1 MKLTINK
8 NLLAHYAKGT
18 LSLLKSSNRLY
29 AVNFRFSSSYKSTL
43 SPFPYGTCLLS
54 IIKSLIELRVNPQ

>member
-8 NLLAHYAKGT
+8 KLLAHYAKGT

-29 AVNFRFSSSYKSTL
+29 AVNFRSFLILQRVLFHL
-43 SPFPYGTCLLS
+43 SLTVLVHYRLLK
-54 IIKSLIELRVNPQ
+54 IL

>member
-8 NLLAHYAKGT
+8 KLLAHYAKGT

-29 AVNFRFSSSYKSTL
+29 AVNFRF
-43 SPFPYGTCLLS
+43 F
-54 IIKSLIELRVNPQ
+54 